1 MSKNAA
7 EIFFLFLSFKQFDFA
22 FCGHLLN
29 IWRIENG
36 GIFFSFH
43 HPALFCLIHRYNIIE
58 IKTEELCSK
67 GIVTTYKLR
76 VGGLGQPRFIGVLKR
91 SSKKRSKFCES
102 STPKIFLIFTNSLWF
117 LLEFLIVLACDKQ
130 NLREYRLYIIIKYI
144 S

>member
-36 GIFFSFH
+36 GIFFLSIIRH
-43 HPALFCLIHRYNIIE
+43 FCLIHRYNRIE

-76 VGGLGQPRFIGVLKR
+76 VGGLGQPRFEAL
-91 SSKKRSKFCES
+91 FD
-102 STPKIFLIFTNSLWF
+102 F
-117 LLEFLIVLACDKQ
+117 
-130 NLREYRLYIIIKYI
+130 
-144 S
+144 